1 MNICE
6 AINSR
11 RLLSFYYDG
20 FPRVVEPHT
29 AGTDKK
35 GHEALR
41 AYQVSGG
48 SESGESVGWKM
59 FHISEIHNLSILED
73 QFEGPRPKY
82 RRNDSGFR
90 YIRCQL

>member
-11 RLLSFYYDG
+11 RLLTFYYDG
-20 FPRVVEPHT
+20 YSRTVEPHT

-48 SESGESVGWKM
+48 SDSGEYVGWKL
-59 FHISEIHNLSILED
+59 FHVDEMQNITALKE
-73 QFEGPRPKY
+73 QFERPRPKY
-82 RRNDSGFR
+82 KRNDSGFSN
-90 YIRCQL
+90 IRCQL